1 MKLNQIIE
9 SILSIYE
16 ENTYCVTK
24 DEIINLC
31 IEMIELTRL
40 YMCNVDELEIDETD
54 LELCDCTK
62 YIRYLHDEYDKSA
75 DSDEKYVNEYKS
87 ELQNRIKTL
96 LSLMHVKLD
105 ILQNE
110 QRLFNIEYYDL
121 GNLKEI
127 SLICIKLSVLKNLLL
142 KLSIFLKQHK
152 SVD

>member
-24 DEIINLC
+24 EEIINLC

-54 LELCDCTK
+54 LELCNCIQ
-62 YIRYLHDEYDKSA
+62 YIRYLHDEYDKSC
-75 DSDEKYVNEYKS
+75 DSDEKYVNEYKT
-87 ELQNRIKTL
+87 EIQNRIQTL
-96 LSLMHVKLD
+96 MSLMHVKLD

-110 QRLFNIEYYDL
+110 QRLFNIEYDL
-121 GNLKEI
+121 GNLKELTLI
-127 SLICIKLSVLKNLLL
+127 SVKISVLKNLLL
-142 KLSIFLKQHK
+142 QLSIFLKQHK